1 MIIIIMTILV
11 MVIIIVI
18 VIIIIITVII
28 SMVSFSFFNFSS
40 RGIRVQRAAFYDMLL
55 RPVMMKPLSRAV
67 SLQSKTHTHTH
78 TGGFLMKTCLILF
91 LETVVK
97 GKTTLTLGGGG
108 FFKRRAAAKRRRR
121 LTKGM
126 RANWKNGKEGG
137 GWGGD

>member
-1 MIIIIMTILV
+1 MICCCGRHDETSFPSG
-11 MVIIIVI
+11 VIAI
-18 VIIIIITVII
+18 
-28 SMVSFSFFNFSS
+28 
-40 RGIRVQRAAFYDMLL
+40 
-55 RPVMMKPLSRAV
+55 K
-67 SLQSKTHTHTH
+67 HTHTH

-126 RANWKNGKEGG
+126 RANGENGKEGG
-137 GWGGD
+137 EVGEGITKKNVAFIARRVAAPRPDLKTEKARKTKTR